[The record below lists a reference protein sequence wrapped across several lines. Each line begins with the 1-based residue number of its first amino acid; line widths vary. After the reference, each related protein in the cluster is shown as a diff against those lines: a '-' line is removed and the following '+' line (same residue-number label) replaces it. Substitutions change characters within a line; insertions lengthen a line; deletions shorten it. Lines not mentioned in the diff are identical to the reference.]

1 MNMNCLLR
9 KFILKQLNN
18 LLETYRDD
26 VEQTR
31 EKVKVWLGRADAV
44 NDFLKGLDE
53 KLADNNITDD
63 EVKSAVEEFKQIIEK
78 WRG

>member
-1 MNMNCLLR
+1 MNCLLR

-31 EKVKVWLGRADAV
+31 EKVKVWLGRADSV
-44 NDFLKGLDE
+44 SGFLKGLDE

-63 EVKSAVEEFKQIIEK
+63 EVKSVVEEFKQIIEE

>member
-1 MNMNCLLR
+1 MNCLLR

-18 LLETYRDD
+18 LLETYKDD

-31 EKVKVWLGRADAV
+31 EKVKVWLGRADSISG
-44 NDFLKGLDE
+44 FLKGLDE

-63 EVKSAVEEFKQIIEK
+63 EVESAVEEFKQIIEK

>member
-1 MNMNCLLR
+1 MNCLLR

>member
-1 MNMNCLLR
+1 MNCLLR

-31 EKVKVWLGRADAV
+31 EKVKVWLGRADSV
-44 NDFLKGLDE
+44 SGFLKGLDE